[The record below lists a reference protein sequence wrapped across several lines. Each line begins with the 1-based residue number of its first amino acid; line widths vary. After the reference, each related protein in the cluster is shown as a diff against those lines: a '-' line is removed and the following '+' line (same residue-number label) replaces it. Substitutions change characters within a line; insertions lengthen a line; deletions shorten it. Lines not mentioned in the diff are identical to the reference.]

1 MSALRPLFL
10 AGLLSV
16 LGVACGPSSRP
27 AAHPDFRV
35 LQVHEA
41 RVSELTQ
48 VAGDES
54 RPCADRSAAATECH
68 AEVERARQDLA
79 GVDDEDASARVTRLA
94 QQCDAA
100 QASSEGRCGPD
111 A

>member
-1 MSALRPLFL
+1 MRPLFL

-16 LGVACGPSSRP
+16 TGPACGPSSRP

-54 RPCADRSAAATECH
+54 RPCADRRSAALECD
-68 AEVERARQDLA
+68 AEVERARQDLE
-79 GVDDEDASARVTRLA
+79 GVRDEDASASVNRLA

-100 QASSEGRCGPD
+100 RASSEGRCGPD

>member
-1 MSALRPLFL
+1 MSALRPLLL

-54 RPCADRSAAATECH
+54 RPCADRSAAAFECD

-79 GVDDEDASARVTRLA
+79 GVHDEDASARVTRLA